1 MDRNELKQARRELVS
16 MMHTMRGKQLERRTQ
31 IIENTGKEHSA
42 EIDQMIQVARTNNPE
57 YYIAR
62 NLQEDKEFV
71 DKLVNDLEKMKKKK
85 RK

>member
-1 MDRNELKQARRELVS
+1 MDKNELKEARRELVN
-16 MMHTMRGKQLERRTQ
+16 MMHLMRKEQEKRRTQ
-31 IIENTGKEHSA
+31 IIENPGKKHSV

-71 DKLVNDLEKMKKKK
+71 DQLLNDLEKMKKKK
-85 RK
+85 TK